1 MTKTLITLSMTG
13 ACLGFFLTGLVFAQC
28 EGSIEEDPLL
38 IPPEESTIYR
48 PSELISD
55 VIGDSVATSGGKN
68 LGSIQELVINPAA
81 ARVAYALVSLGGF
94 WELIDKKILVIPWEA
109 IQVSADRRT
118 LVLGVDEP
126 TLRDA
131 PSFPADRWPDMS
143 NPQWAGHID
152 RYWEEKLGRSFQ
164 ATPPRATL
172 YTTSIMIGMKVENLV
187 RRKLGAVEELV
198 INPDSGI
205 ISYVVVSIE
214 IEEVEKENHTF
225 FLALPWNAVKFQVD
239 THTVVV
245 DVDKSTLQEIF
256 PESLLA
262 VSQDSAP
269 WHTL

>member
-1 MTKTLITLSMTG
+1 MIKTLISFGITSV
-13 ACLGFFLTGLVFAQC
+13 CFSFFLTGVAVAQY
-28 EGSIEEDPLL
+28 GSSLDENPPL

-55 VIGDSVATSGGKN
+55 VIGDSVAAFGGKK
-68 LGSIQELVINPAA
+68 LGSIQELVINPAS
-81 ARVAYALVSLGGF
+81 ARIAYALVSLGDFGEF
-94 WELIDKKILVIPWEA
+94 TDKKVLVIPWEA
-109 IQVSADRRT
+109 VQVSVDRRA
-118 LVLGVDEP
+118 LVLGVDEH

-131 PSFPADRWPDMS
+131 PGFSADRWPDMS
-143 NPQWAGHID
+143 NAQWAGHVD
-152 RYWEEKLGRSFQ
+152 RYWGKKLGRSFQ
-164 ATPPRATL
+164 ATPSGATL
-172 YTTSIMIGMKVENLV
+172 YTTSMMIGMKVENLV

-214 IEEVEKENHTF
+214 GVENHTF

-256 PESLLA
+256 PESLLT
-262 VSQDSAP
+262 VSQESVCSNA
-269 WHTL
+269 LS

>member
-1 MTKTLITLSMTG
+1 MTKTLISLSITTV
-13 ACLGFFLTGLVFAQC
+13 CFSFFLTGVAVAQYGDSLD
-28 EGSIEEDPLL
+28 ENLGLT
-38 IPPEESTIYR
+38 PPEESTIYR

-81 ARVAYALVSLGGF
+81 ERIAYALVSLGDFG
-94 WELIDKKILVIPWEA
+94 ELTDKKILVIPWEA

-126 TLRDA
+126 TLREA
-131 PSFPADRWPDMS
+131 PSFPVDRWPDMS
-143 NPQWAGHID
+143 NPQWAGHVD
-152 RYWEEKLGRSFQ
+152 RYWGKKLGRSFQ
-164 ATPPRATL
+164 ATPPGVTL
-172 YTTSIMIGMKVENLV
+172 YTTSMMIGMKVENLV

-214 IEEVEKENHTF
+214 GVEKENHTF

-256 PESLLA
+256 PESLLT

-269 WHTL
+269 WHTS